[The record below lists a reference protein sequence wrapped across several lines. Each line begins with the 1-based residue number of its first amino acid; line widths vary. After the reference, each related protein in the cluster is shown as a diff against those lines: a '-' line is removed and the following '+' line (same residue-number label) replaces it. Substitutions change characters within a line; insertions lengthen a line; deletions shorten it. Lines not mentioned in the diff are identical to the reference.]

1 MKSVVRLAALAA
13 LAFAAGCSSYNPL
26 KWVGIMSDPANPPTP
41 LTPIEAK
48 VTPRAA
54 WTASVGKS
62 AGLNLRP
69 AIAGGRVY
77 AASAEGT
84 ITIVA
89 EDDGHAVS
97 RIETK
102 KPIGG
107 GLEVVDGRIVAGTL
121 KGEVIAYDTSG
132 KLLWTAPVAGEV
144 IAPAAVSRN
153 IVVARTADGRIFA
166 FAAADGKRLWVYQRP
181 TPSLLLR
188 SPAGVL
194 AAGADVVAGYP
205 NGKLIALDIEDGK
218 LTWEETVALPKG
230 ATELERI
237 ADVAGLPV
245 IDGANVCAA
254 AYQLKVG
261 CFEIATRN
269 VVWTRELSTARALA
283 TDAKNLYLVDETGAV
298 HALDKK
304 TGASV
309 WKNDKL
315 LYRRLTSPAVF
326 DGKVVVGDV
335 EGFLHVLSADDG
347 AIIGRLP
354 TDGTQVVSLVPGLSA
369 LFAQTAGG
377 ALVAV
382 RF

>member
-1 MKSVVRLAALAA
+1 MKSVVRSAALAA
-13 LAFAAGCSSYNPL
+13 LLIAAGCSSYNPL
-26 KWVGIMSDPANPPTP
+26 KWVGIMSDPANPPVP
-41 LTPIEAK
+41 LSPIEAK

-77 AASAEGT
+77 AASAEGN
-84 ITIVA
+84 ISIVA
-89 EDDGHAVS
+89 EDDGHLLS

-107 GLEVVDGRIVAGTL
+107 GLEVAEGRIVAGTL
-121 KGEVIAYDTSG
+121 KGEVLAYDTSG
-132 KLLWTAPVAGEV
+132 KALWTAPVAGEV
-144 IAPAAVSRN
+144 ISPAAISRN
-153 IVVARTADGRIFA
+153 IVVVRTADGRIFA

-181 TPSLLLR
+181 TPALLLR

-194 AAGADVVAGYP
+194 AVGGDVVAGYP
-205 NGKLIALDIEDGK
+205 NGKLIALDLEDGK

-245 IDGANVCAA
+245 IDGPNVCAA

-269 VVWTRELSTARALA
+269 VVWSRELSTSRALA
-283 TDAKNLYLVDETGAV
+283 TDEKNLYLVDETGAI

-309 WKNDKL
+309 CKNDKL
-315 LYRRLTSPAVF
+315 LYRRLTAPAVF
-326 DGKVVVGDV
+326 DGKVVVGDL
-335 EGFLHVLSADDG
+335 EGFLHVLSADNG

>member
-269 VVWTRELSTARALA
+269 VVWTRELSTSRALA
-283 TDAKNLYLVDETGAV
+283 TDARNLYLVDEVGAI

-315 LYRRLTSPAVF
+315 LYRRLTAPAIF

-335 EGFLHVLSADDG
+335 DGFLHVLSPDDG

>member
-245 IDGANVCAA
+245 IDGGNVCAA

-269 VVWTRELSTARALA
+269 VVWTRELSTSRALA
-283 TDAKNLYLVDETGAV
+283 TDARNLYLVDEVGAI

-315 LYRRLTSPAVF
+315 LYRRLTAPAIF

-335 EGFLHVLSADDG
+335 DGFLHVLSPDDG

>member
-1 MKSVVRLAALAA
+1 MRPVVRVAALAA
-13 LAFAAGCSSYNPL
+13 LAFAAGCASYNPL
-26 KWVGIMSDPANPPTP
+26 KWVGIMSDPTHPPTP
-41 LTPIEAK
+41 LAAIDAK

-69 AIAGGRVY
+69 AIDGGRVY

-84 ITIVA
+84 ITVLA
-89 EDDGHAVS
+89 EDDGHVVS

-102 KPIGG
+102 KPIAG
-107 GLEVVDGRIVAGTL
+107 GLEVADGRIIAGTL
-121 KGEVIAYDTSG
+121 KGEVLAYDTSG
-132 KLLWTAPVAGEV
+132 KSLWTAPVAGEV
-144 IAPAAVSRN
+144 LAPASVSRN
-153 IVVARTADGRIFA
+153 IVVVRTADGRIFA

-188 SPAGVL
+188 SAAGVL
-194 AAGADVVAGYP
+194 ALGGDVVAGYP
-205 NGKLIALDIEDGK
+205 NGKLIALDLEDGK
-218 LTWEETVALPKG
+218 LTWEETVAFPKG

-245 IDGANVCAA
+245 IDGPNVCAA
-254 AYQLKVG
+254 AFQLKVG

-269 VVWTRELSTARALA
+269 VVWSRELSTARALA
-283 TDAKNLYLVDETGAV
+283 TDAKNLYLVDEAGAV
-298 HALDKK
+298 QALDKK

-315 LYRRLTSPAVF
+315 LYRRLTSPVVF
-326 DGKVVVGDV
+326 DGKVIVGDV
-335 EGFLHVLSADDG
+335 EGYLQVLSADDG
-347 AIIGRLP
+347 AIVGRLP
-354 TDGTQVVSLVPGLSA
+354 TDGTQVISLVPGLSA

>member
-1 MKSVVRLAALAA
+1 MKPARLAALAA

-26 KWVGIMSDPANPPTP
+26 KWVGIMNDPAHPPTP
-41 LTPIEAK
+41 LAPIEAK
-48 VTPRAA
+48 VAPRAA

-69 AIAGGRVY
+69 AIDGGRVY
-77 AASAEGT
+77 AASAEGS
-84 ITIVA
+84 ITVLA
-89 EDDGHAVS
+89 EDDGHVIS

-107 GLEVVDGRIVAGTL
+107 GLEVAEGRIIAGTL
-121 KGEVIAYDTSG
+121 KGEVLAFDTSG
-132 KLLWTAPVAGEV
+132 KPLWTAPLPGEV

-153 IVVARTADGRIFA
+153 TVVVRTADGRIFA
-166 FAAADGKRLWVYQRP
+166 FAAADGKRRWVYQRP

-194 AAGADVVAGYP
+194 AVGGDVVAGYP
-205 NGKLIALDIEDGK
+205 NGKLIALDLDDGK

-245 IDGANVCAA
+245 LDGPNVCAA
-254 AYQLKVG
+254 AFQLKVG

>member
-1 MKSVVRLAALAA
+1 MKPVVRLAALAA
-13 LAFAAGCSSYNPL
+13 LAVAAGCSSYNPL
-26 KWVGIMSDPANPPTP
+26 KWVGIMSDPAHPPTP
-41 LTPIEAK
+41 LAPIDAK
-48 VTPRAA
+48 TTPRAA

-69 AIAGGRVY
+69 AIEGGRVY
-77 AASAEGT
+77 AASADGT
-84 ITIVA
+84 ITVVA
-89 EDDGHAVS
+89 EDDGHVVS

-107 GLEVVDGRIVAGTL
+107 GLEVAGTRIVAGTL

-132 KLLWTAPVAGEV
+132 KPLWTAPVAGEV
-144 IAPAAVSRN
+144 IAPPAVSRN
-153 IVVARTADGRIFA
+153 IVVART
-166 FAAADGKRLWVYQRP
+166 ADGKRLWVYQRP

-194 AAGADVVAGYP
+194 ALGGDVVAGYP
-205 NGKLIALDIEDGK
+205 NGKLIALDLEDGK

-245 IDGANVCAA
+245 IDGPNVCAA

-269 VVWTRELSTARALA
+269 VVWSRELSTSRALA
-283 TDAKNLYLVDETGAV
+283 TDAKNLYLVDDTGAV

-347 AIIGRLP
+347 SLIGRLP

>member
-1 MKSVVRLAALAA
+1 MKPVVRLAALAA

-269 VVWTRELSTARALA
+269 VVWTRELSTSRALA
-283 TDAKNLYLVDETGAV
+283 TDARNLYLVDEVGAI

-315 LYRRLTSPAVF
+315 LYRRLTAPAIF

-335 EGFLHVLSADDG
+335 DGFLHVLSPDDG

>member
-1 MKSVVRLAALAA
+1 MRSVVRLAALAA
-13 LAFAAGCSSYNPL
+13 VVLAAGCSSYNPL
-26 KWVGIMSDPANPPTP
+26 KWVGIISDPANPPTP
-41 LTPIEAK
+41 LSPIEPK
-48 VTPRAA
+48 VAPRAA

-77 AASAEGT
+77 AASADGT

-89 EDDGHAVS
+89 EDDGHLLS

-107 GLEVVDGRIVAGTL
+107 GLEVADGKIIAGTL
-121 KGEVIAYDTSG
+121 KGEVLAYDTSG
-132 KLLWTAPVAGEV
+132 KALWTAPVAGEV

-153 IVVARTADGRIFA
+153 TVVVRTADGRIFA

-181 TPSLLLR
+181 TPALLLR

-194 AAGADVVAGYP
+194 AAGGDVVAGYP
-205 NGKLIALDIEDGK
+205 NGKLIALDLEDGK

-245 IDGANVCAA
+245 IDGPNVCAA

-269 VVWTRELSTARALA
+269 VVWTRELSTSRALA
-283 TDAKNLYLVDETGAV
+283 TDAKNLYLVDETGAI

-315 LYRRLTSPAVF
+315 LYRHLTAPAVF
-326 DGKVVVGDV
+326 DGKVVVGDL

-354 TDGTQVVSLVPGLSA
+354 TDGSQVVSLVPGLSA

>member
-1 MKSVVRLAALAA
+1 MKPVVRSAALAA
-13 LAFAAGCSSYNPL
+13 LVIAAGCSSYNPL

-41 LTPIEAK
+41 LAPIEAK

-77 AASAEGT
+77 AASAEGN
-84 ITIVA
+84 ISIVA
-89 EDDGHAVS
+89 EDDGHLLS

-107 GLEVVDGRIVAGTL
+107 GLEVADGRIVAGTL
-121 KGEVIAYDTSG
+121 KGEVLAYDTSG
-132 KLLWTAPVAGEV
+132 KALWTAPVAGEV
-144 IAPAAVSRN
+144 ISPAAISRN
-153 IVVARTADGRIFA
+153 IVVVRTADGRIFA

-181 TPSLLLR
+181 TPALLLR

-194 AAGADVVAGYP
+194 AVGGDVVAGYP
-205 NGKLIALDIEDGK
+205 NGKLIALDLEDGK

-245 IDGANVCAA
+245 IDGPNVCAA

-269 VVWTRELSTARALA
+269 VVWSRELSTSRALA
-283 TDAKNLYLVDETGAV
+283 TDEKNLYLVDETGAI

-315 LYRRLTSPAVF
+315 LYRRLTAPAVF
-326 DGKVVVGDV
+326 DGKVVVGDL
-335 EGFLHVLSADDG
+335 EGFLHVLSADNG

>member
-1 MKSVVRLAALAA
+1 MKPVVRSAALAA
-13 LAFAAGCSSYNPL
+13 LVIAAGCSSYNPL

-41 LTPIEAK
+41 LAPIEAK

-77 AASAEGT
+77 AASAEGN
-84 ITIVA
+84 ISIVA
-89 EDDGHAVS
+89 EDDGHLLS

-107 GLEVVDGRIVAGTL
+107 GLEVADGRIVAGTL
-121 KGEVIAYDTSG
+121 KGEVLAYDTSG
-132 KLLWTAPVAGEV
+132 KALWTAPVAGEV
-144 IAPAAVSRN
+144 ISPAAISRN
-153 IVVARTADGRIFA
+153 IVVVRTADGRIFA

-181 TPSLLLR
+181 TPALLLR

-194 AAGADVVAGYP
+194 AVGGDVVAGYP
-205 NGKLIALDIEDGK
+205 NGKLIALDLEDGK

-245 IDGANVCAA
+245 IDGPNVCAA

-269 VVWTRELSTARALA
+269 VVWSRELSTSRALA
-283 TDAKNLYLVDETGAV
+283 TDEKNLYLVDETGAI

-315 LYRRLTSPAVF
+315 LYRRLTAPAVF
-326 DGKVVVGDV
+326 DGKVVVGDL
-335 EGFLHVLSADDG
+335 EGFLHVLSADNG

-354 TDGTQVVSLVPGLSA
+354 TDGSQVVSLVPGLSA

>member
-1 MKSVVRLAALAA
+1 MRPVVRIAALAA
-13 LAFAAGCSSYNPL
+13 VLLAAGCSSYNPL
-26 KWVGIMSDPANPPTP
+26 KWVGIMTDPANPPTP
-41 LTPIEAK
+41 LAPIDAK
-48 VTPRAA
+48 VAPRAA

-69 AIAGGRVY
+69 AVAGGRVY

-84 ITIVA
+84 ITVVA
-89 EDDGHAVS
+89 EDDGHVLS
-97 RIETK
+97 RVETK

-107 GLEVVDGRIVAGTL
+107 GLEVSDGRIIAGTL
-121 KGEVIAYDTSG
+121 KGEVLAYDTSG
-132 KLLWTAPVAGEV
+132 KALWTASVAGEV

-153 IVVARTADGRIFA
+153 VVVVRTADGRIFA

-181 TPSLLLR
+181 TPALLLR

-194 AAGADVVAGYP
+194 ALGGDVVAGYP

-245 IDGANVCAA
+245 IDGPNVCAA
-254 AYQLKVG
+254 ADQLKVG

-269 VVWTRELSTARALA
+269 VVWSRELSTSRALA
-283 TDAKNLYLVDETGAV
+283 TDAKNLYLVDETGAI

-315 LYRRLTSPAVF
+315 LYRRLTAPAVF

-347 AIIGRLP
+347 AIVGRLP

>member
-218 LTWEETVALPKG
+218 LTW
-230 ATELERI
+230 
-237 ADVAGLPV
+237 
-245 IDGANVCAA
+245 
-254 AYQLKVG
+254 
-261 CFEIATRN
+261 
-269 VVWTRELSTARALA
+269 
-283 TDAKNLYLVDETGAV
+283 
-298 HALDKK
+298 
-304 TGASV
+304 
-309 WKNDKL
+309 
-315 LYRRLTSPAVF
+315 
-326 DGKVVVGDV
+326 
-335 EGFLHVLSADDG
+335 
-347 AIIGRLP
+347 
-354 TDGTQVVSLVPGLSA
+354 
-369 LFAQTAGG
+369 
-377 ALVAV
+377 
-382 RF
+382 